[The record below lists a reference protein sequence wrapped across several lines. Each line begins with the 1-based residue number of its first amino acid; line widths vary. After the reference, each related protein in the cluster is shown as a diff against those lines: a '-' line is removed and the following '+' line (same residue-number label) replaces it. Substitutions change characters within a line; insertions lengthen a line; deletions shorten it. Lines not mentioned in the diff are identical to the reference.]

1 MTASEEKTKKTTRL
15 NHGFV
20 QKGYMK
26 LIIFKKGVG
35 KLRDATYE
43 LQMLLEGLPENC
55 VCDYKVTYESSIDVK
70 YNVKIYRKS

>member
-1 MTASEEKTKKTTRL
+1 M
-15 NHGFV
+15 
-20 QKGYMK
+20 
-26 LIIFKKGVG
+26 IIFKKGVG
-35 KLRDATYE
+35 KLRDAAYE